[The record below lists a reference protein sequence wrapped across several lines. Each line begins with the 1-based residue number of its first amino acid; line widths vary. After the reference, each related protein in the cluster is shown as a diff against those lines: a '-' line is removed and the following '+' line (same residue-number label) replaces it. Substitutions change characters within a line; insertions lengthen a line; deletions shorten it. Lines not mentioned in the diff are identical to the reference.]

1 MHRHCD
7 SQICI
12 AQTKIIPSFSLEIA
26 ERKSPAAS
34 KVSRVSSRVA
44 IFTSAYV
51 FPSLYDYPLH
61 YLYTLH
67 HEYFTVLTFVVNKTL

>member
-34 KVSRVSSRVA
+34 KVSPISSRVA
-44 IFTSAYV
+44 IFTCTLSLHFAPPELV
-51 FPSLYDYPLH
+51 FEH
-61 YLYTLH
+61 EFG
-67 HEYFTVLTFVVNKTL
+67 HEYFTVLTVVVNNTL

>member
-44 IFTSAYV
+44 IFTSACV